1 MGLIIRSVVL
11 IFLRMGMSFQMHLVL
26 SPSKARSEKSA
37 AGVIRYNHFS
47 TTNHLKMIKYSNI

>member
-26 SPSKARSEKSA
+26 SPSKASEKSA
-37 AGVIRYNHFS
+37 AGIIRYNHFS